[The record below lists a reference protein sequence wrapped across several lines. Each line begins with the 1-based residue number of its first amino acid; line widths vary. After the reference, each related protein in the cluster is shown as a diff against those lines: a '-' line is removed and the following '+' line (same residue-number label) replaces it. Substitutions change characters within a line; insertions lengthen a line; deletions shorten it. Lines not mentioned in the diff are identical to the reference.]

1 MASTT
6 LNRVKTNQDAADISA
21 ATLARLVGVA
31 PSTLTAAYRDQVYL
45 GSEVEARLVDISCQ
59 VVELKNALSPL
70 REPTNADDLRD
81 LLRYMKDNDI
91 STDRVREAVS
101 SLFGFEGTK

>member
-1 MASTT
+1 

-45 GSEVEARLVDISCQ
+45 GADVEAQLIEVSRQ
-59 VVELKNALSPL
+59 VVELKNALAPL
-70 REPTNADDLRD
+70 REPTNANDLRD
-81 LLRYMKDNDI
+81 LLRYMKENDI

-101 SLFGFEGTK
+101 SLFGFDGGAQ